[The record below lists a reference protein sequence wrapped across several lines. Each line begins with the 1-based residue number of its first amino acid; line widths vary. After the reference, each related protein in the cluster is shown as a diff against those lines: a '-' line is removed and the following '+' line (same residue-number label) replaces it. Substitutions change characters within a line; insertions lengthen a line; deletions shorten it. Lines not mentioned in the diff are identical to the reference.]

1 MESNEKY
8 QPISIGTIELSNIGE
23 EFIAEMSPGSVPLS
37 YKIGFCKIEVWPNE
51 GPIPHF
57 HIISKNDIKWEC
69 CIEIYNSKYF
79 HHGSKQGT
87 LTNKQLKILDSWL
100 REKSKIHNYPNL
112 TNWDLLCIFWLGQ
125 GNPTKLVPQ
134 NPVQPDYTKT
144 V

>member
-1 MESNEKY
+1 MESIEKY
-8 QPISIGTIELSNIGE
+8 QPVSIGTIELSNIGE
-23 EFIAEMSPGSVPLS
+23 EFIAEMSPRSVPLS

-57 HIISKNDIKWEC
+57 HIISKNDINWEC

-87 LTNKQLKILDSWL
+87 LTNKQLSILDSWL

-125 GNPTKLVPQ
+125 GNPTKLVTQ